1 MLHVSDLQSST
12 SRPGGLPP
20 PAKWRICRDSSSG
33 MPTIGGSGRV
43 EVLWHGRVSESEV
56 EETKAVMGQ
65 EM

>member
-1 MLHVSDLQSST
+1 MGRSV
-12 SRPGGLPP
+12 GAEAECG
-20 PAKWRICRDSSSG
+20 
-33 MPTIGGSGRV
+33 GGSGRV